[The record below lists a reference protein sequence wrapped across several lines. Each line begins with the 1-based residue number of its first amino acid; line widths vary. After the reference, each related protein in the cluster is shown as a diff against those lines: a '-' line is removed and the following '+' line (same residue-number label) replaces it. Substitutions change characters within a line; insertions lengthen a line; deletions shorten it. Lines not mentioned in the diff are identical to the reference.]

1 MQELLLKN
9 NHSMMNT
16 QVETFIIEETEPLI
30 YDNEQL
36 AKWHALVEKLDLKG
50 QKKVAKQG
58 LSPIPFLYM
67 NQMMMRV
74 CRTLCPSHTAIE
86 DYDLTPIP
94 MPVLDLVALSQKE
107 KYFQKVEI
115 WYDEESPDPFCV
127 GIAGYWV
134 NERDF
139 EFMEEMEGDSFDK
152 ETHRF
157 NSQEEVDAHRK
168 ANEGSRQWYHFE
180 GEKHYLIAK
189 WGDVKQSFEELTERA
204 KARHKEGLVAK
215 IQKNIAHAQQQLANV
230 DREAADY
237 FLKAEE
243 MALPF

>member
-9 NHSMMNT
+9 NHAMMNT

-36 AKWHALVEKLDLKG
+36 TKWHDLVEKLNLKG
-50 QKKVAKQG
+50 QKTIAKQG

-67 NQMMMRV
+67 NQMMLRV
-74 CRTLCPSHTAIE
+74 CRTLCPSHSAIE

-94 MPVLDLVALSQKE
+94 MPVLDLVALAKKE

-115 WYDEESPDPFCV
+115 WCDEESPDPFCV
-127 GIAGYWV
+127 GIAGYWT
-134 NERDF
+134 NEHHLDF
-139 EFMEEMEGDSFDK
+139 LDEMEGNSPDS

-157 NSQEEVDAHRK
+157 DSQEEVDAHKK
-168 ANEGSRQWYHFE
+168 ANGSGQWYHFE
-180 GEKHYLIAK
+180 AEKYYLIAK

-204 KARHKEGLVAK
+204 KNRHKEVLVAK